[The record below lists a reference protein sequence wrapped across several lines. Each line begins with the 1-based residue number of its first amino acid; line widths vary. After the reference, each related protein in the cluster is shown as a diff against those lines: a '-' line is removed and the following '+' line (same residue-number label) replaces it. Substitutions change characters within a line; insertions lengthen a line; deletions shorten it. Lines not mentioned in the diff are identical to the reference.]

1 MNYGGIEQM
10 KHVVSV
16 SIGSSKRD
24 HRVEFVYKDEKI
36 IIERIGTD
44 GDMQKAIE
52 IISSL
57 DGKVDAF
64 GMGGIDLYLRAGNK
78 KYIIKDAIKIKNA
91 AKITP
96 MVDGTG
102 LKSSLERR
110 LPVYINDNIMP
121 LKGKKAFILTAV
133 DRYGMAEGFH
143 EMGCSLILGDIMIAL
158 GFNIPIYTLEKL
170 ERIASIVAPLAC
182 KLPFNML
189 YPTGK
194 AQNKGENFAGKYD
207 KYFEI
212 SDIIAG
218 DFHYIRRFLPEDVK
232 GKIIVT
238 NTVTKEDVAW
248 LRERNAGMLVTSTPN
263 LSGRSF
269 GTNVIEA
276 LVVAILKKDPDEIK
290 AEDYFTVLDDL
301 DFKPHIVDFTE
312 TKVS

>member
-1 MNYGGIEQM
+1 M

-24 HRVEFVYKDEKI
+24 HRVEFDFKGEKI
-36 IIERIGTD
+36 VVERIGTD

-52 IISSL
+52 MVKKL

-78 KYIIKDAIKIKNA
+78 KYVIRDAMQIKNA
-91 AKITP
+91 AQITP
-96 MVDGTG
+96 MVDGSG
-102 LKSSLERR
+102 LKSTLERK
-110 LPVYINDNIMP
+110 LPSYINDNIMP
-121 LKGKKAFILTAV
+121 LKGKRAFILTAV
-133 DRYGMAEGFH
+133 DRYGMAEGFF
-143 EMGCSLILGDIMIAL
+143 EEGCNLILGDIMIAL
-158 GFNIPIYTLEKL
+158 GFNIPIYTLKKL

-207 KYFEI
+207 RYFDI

-218 DFHYIRRFLPEDVK
+218 DFHYIRRFLPMDVK

-238 NTVTKEDVAW
+238 NTVTKEDAEW
-248 LRERNAGMLVTSTPN
+248 LKERNAGILITSTPN

-276 LVVAILKKDPDEIK
+276 LAVAILKKDP
-290 AEDYFTVLDDL
+290 EDIEPEEYMTVLKDL
-301 DFKPHIVDFTE
+301 DFKPHIVYLKDI
-312 TKVS
+312 KAS